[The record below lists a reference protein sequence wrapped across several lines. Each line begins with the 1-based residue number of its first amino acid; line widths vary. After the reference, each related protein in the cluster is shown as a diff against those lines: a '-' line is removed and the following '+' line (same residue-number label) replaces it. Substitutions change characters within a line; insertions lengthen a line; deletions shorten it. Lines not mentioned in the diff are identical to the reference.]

1 MLLRYTTIPWYVRS
15 RVGRPNTECDAMQ
28 RNETIDNFLSRIV
41 QFDEV
46 SDNDDDASDYHYF
59 LLLFFENL
67 NEDDRNGKV
76 KCNMVVYSVTCA
88 PCSISW
94 LFSWDETRTNFQKTF
109 SFDFPR
115 NGYP

>member
-1 MLLRYTTIPWYVRS
+1 MICSVSCGATEHRVRRNATERND
-15 RVGRPNTECDAMQ
+15 RVAAKEA
-28 RNETIDNFLSRIV
+28 ETNVFFLDNFLSRIV

-94 LFSWDETRTNFQKTF
+94 RFS
-109 SFDFPR
+109 
-115 NGYP
+115 